1 MKRSK
6 LDLRSLLL
14 MPMCSLLLSPVFAAE
29 PEEVPAEERERVA
42 ELFDS
47 IEPED
52 IKPSPIAGWYTIQKG
67 SIVAYITTDGHYL
80 LQGDLIDLDQQVNL
94 TEVNRTD
101 ARRDVMST
109 VTDDDVIM
117 FSPAEVKYSV
127 SIFTDV
133 DCTYCRRL
141 HSQID
146 EYLAHG
152 IEVRYLLYPR
162 SGPASRSWIT
172 AEEVWCSADRASAL
186 TLAKL
191 DKKFESAACDASIVQ
206 DHYVKGGEV
215 GLTGTPAIVFE
226 DGELVAGYL
235 PPDAMR
241 QHLEQKAA
249 EAE

>member
-1 MKRSK
+1 MKRTK

-14 MPMCSLLLSPVFAAE
+14 APICSLLLSPAFADEAV
-29 PEEVPAEERERVA
+29 EVPAEERERIA

-47 IEPED
+47 ILPEHV
-52 IKPSPIAGWYTIQKG
+52 KPSPVDGWYTLQKG
-67 SIVAYITTDGHYL
+67 PIVAYITMDGRYL

-94 TEVNRTD
+94 TEANRTD
-101 ARRDVMST
+101 ARREVMSA
-109 VTDDDVIM
+109 VADNQVIT
-117 FSPAEVKYSV
+117 FSPAETKYSV

-186 TLAKL
+186 TMAKL
-191 DKKFESAACDASIVQ
+191 DKKFETSTCDSSIVQ
-206 DHYVKGGEV
+206 DHYVLGQEV

-235 PPDAMR
+235 PPDALR
-241 QHLEQKAA
+241 LRLEQKVADP
-249 EAE
+249 E